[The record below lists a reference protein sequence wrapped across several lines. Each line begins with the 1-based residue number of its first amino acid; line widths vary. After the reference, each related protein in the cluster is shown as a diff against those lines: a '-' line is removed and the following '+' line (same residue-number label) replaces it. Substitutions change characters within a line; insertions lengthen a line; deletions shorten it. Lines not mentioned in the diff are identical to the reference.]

1 MLEYEKISFKLIFRR
16 KGRNKMKFDIK
27 GRIKTF
33 AEQIRYSIS
42 GLLDKMDENAIRLE
56 LGDNGYDKIYS
67 AIEHGRKITEQDFE
81 EIKSSYLNAQKD
93 KVISPSFWSDSLYF
107 ENYTDAE
114 FKEYVEQAQ
123 LGEGLIY
130 QTVSVDDVIVN
141 LLNGANTEIYF
152 DGNGKEVKVK
162 GTKLEER
169 QTVLRKMVET
179 YVKEGYNI
187 YPLMRKINESY
198 NELSRI
204 SKDHKNENVDRNKV
218 ICLKSQM
225 MMERMEAV
233 SPYRTIF
240 RVAENLGQLIE
251 EEKEMRKQENYD
263 ASDEL
268 QEKIDK
274 QRELLTR
281 KIESSGFDM
290 DELTCIA
297 DSKRKYIQE
306 SEQGFNYQSS
316 NYAMYTGLFEVKKC
330 IHNLSRQ
337 KERQAQI

>member
-1 MLEYEKISFKLIFRR
+1 
-16 KGRNKMKFDIK
+16 MKFDLK

-42 GLLDKMDENAIRLE
+42 GLLDMDDENAIRVE
-56 LGDNGYDKIYS
+56 LGDDGYDKLYS
-67 AIEHGRKITEQDFE
+67 IIKHGRKITEQDFE
-81 EIKSSYLNAQKD
+81 EIKASYFNAQKG
-93 KVISPSFWSDSLYF
+93 KFISPSFWNDGFYF
-107 ENYTDAE
+107 EYFTDEE
-114 FKEYVEQAQ
+114 FKNNLVKPQ
-123 LGEGLIY
+123 LEEGLIE
-130 QTVSVDDVIVN
+130 QTIDIDETIVN
-141 LLNGANTEIYF
+141 MLRGATAEKYWIDN
-152 DGNGKEVKVK
+152 DKEVKIK

-169 QTVLRKMVET
+169 QADLRKIIET

-187 YPLMRKINESY
+187 YPLMRKINEAY
-198 NELSRI
+198 NELLRI
-204 SKDHKNENVDRNKV
+204 GKEDKNENIEANKV
-218 ICLKSQM
+218 VCLKSQM
-225 MMERMEAV
+225 LMERMEAV

-274 QRELLTR
+274 QRELLAK

-290 DELTCIA
+290 DELTSIA

-330 IHNLSRQ
+330 IHHLLRQ
-337 KERQAQI
+337 QQKQAQV